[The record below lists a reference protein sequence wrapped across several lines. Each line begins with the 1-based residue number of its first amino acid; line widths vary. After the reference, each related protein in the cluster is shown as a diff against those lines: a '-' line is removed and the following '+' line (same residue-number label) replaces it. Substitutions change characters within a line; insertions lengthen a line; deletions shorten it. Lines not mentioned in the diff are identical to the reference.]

1 MPAITKNISPSLHS
15 WVEAVVSGIR
25 PLRMEDYYRE
35 QLQEKARNLYET
47 YLKDL
52 RDPVQAEAR
61 TIEALGDQG
70 EVRRQIEAEVRKES
84 EQQKSELWKVP
95 MVISGIF
102 FIVFC
107 VSVVACVLIAVRPD
121 GWNQFLTDVFGR
133 AGFLSGGTTEIFVYG
148 NLIGSSLVWAVL
160 SVLFMAV
167 FGILAYRLKK
177 R

>member
-1 MPAITKNISPSLHS
+1 MTAITKNIPSSLHT
-15 WVEAVVSGIR
+15 WIEEVVSGIR

-35 QLQEKARNLYET
+35 QLQEKAGNLYET
-47 YLKDL
+47 YLKEL
-52 RDPVQAEAR
+52 RDPVRAEAK
-61 TIEALGDQG
+61 TIETLGDQG
-70 EVRRQIEAEVRKES
+70 EVRRQIEAEVRKAS

-102 FIVFC
+102 FVVFC
-107 VSVVACVLIAVRPD
+107 VSVVACVLVAVKPG
-121 GWNQFLTDVFGR
+121 GWNRLTSALFNLGGVMD
-133 AGFLSGGTTEIFVYG
+133 GGTTGIFVYG